1 MKNVS
6 LTQLKNSFGSLMAL
20 VKNRQT
26 SLLVFERD
34 TPIIKIIYAGA
45 LDTEGDENLA
55 ISRLERAGLLQRA
68 GRSSPLSLE
77 EIEKLRVTPK
87 KKGVDI
93 VKALLQD
100 REEDR

>member
-55 ISRLERAGLLQRA
+55 ISRLERAG
-68 GRSSPLSLE
+68 RSSPLSLE